1 MKLFEKLPKIETHPI
16 GEFRMGA
23 MGYGV
28 TIRTTNGTYDFLK
41 DVPTLIGTSCH
52 SSAVEISNDGRYIK
66 VSGPDVKYVLDSKTM
81 KVSIYRITVRAE
93 SEKEQYAWSESVNY
107 FSEENCVFGKNTE
120 HIKGFQR
127 HVYLQC
133 QWVTQEEILAL
144 VSKYQTLREE
154 QLKVAGN
161 AL

>member
-1 MKLFEKLPKIETHPI
+1 MERLEKFPQIEVHPI
-16 GEFRMGA
+16 GEFKMGA
-23 MGYGV
+23 MGYGL
-28 TIRTTNGTYDFLK
+28 TIRTAYGTYDFLK

-66 VSGPDVKYVLDSKTM
+66 VSGPDVKYILDSKNM
-81 KVSIYRITVRAE
+81 KASIYRITVRAE
-93 SEKEQYAWSESVNY
+93 SEKEQYAWSESVN
-107 FSEENCVFGKNTE
+107 FISEENCVFGKNTE
-120 HIKGFQR
+120 HIKGFHR

-133 QWVTQEEILAL
+133 QWVTQEEILSL